1 MRNETELQAKLEE
14 IRINLHLVQEKAK
27 TEMDK
32 PYNRRDYKLLKF
44 LNREKNVW
52 EYALLQMEWV
62 LASE

>member
-1 MRNETELQAKLEE
+1 MRNETEIQAKLNE
-14 IRINLHLVQEKAK
+14 IRNNLSMVTERAK

-32 PYNRRDYKLLKF
+32 PYPGRDYKLLKF